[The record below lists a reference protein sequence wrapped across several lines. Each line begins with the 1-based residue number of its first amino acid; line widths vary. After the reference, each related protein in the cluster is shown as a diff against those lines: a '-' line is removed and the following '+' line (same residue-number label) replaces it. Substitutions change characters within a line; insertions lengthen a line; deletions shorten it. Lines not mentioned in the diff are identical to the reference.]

1 MTVAPVP
8 RHAAQIMPWLLA
20 SYAAASL
27 LHFAHNA
34 EHLLQYPNLPA
45 SWSRAE
51 LYLAWCCVT
60 AVGLLGY
67 VLYRAGFFRIAL
79 TALAIYGA
87 LGFGG
92 LLHYTRAPI
101 SHHSAIMNL
110 TIWTEVACAAAFL
123 LSVATIAV
131 RQFGPNTTTAT

>member
-1 MTVAPVP
+1 
-8 RHAAQIMPWLLA
+8 MPWLLA

-45 SWSRAE
+45 SWSRADI
-51 LYLAWCCVT
+51 YLAWCSVT
-60 AVGLLGY
+60 VIGLLGY
-67 VLYRAGFFRIAL
+67 VLYRAGFLRTGL
-79 TALAIYGA
+79 TALTIYGA

-101 SHHSAIMNL
+101 SHHSAIMNF

-123 LSVATIAV
+123 ISIASIAV
-131 RQFGPNTTTAT
+131 RQVGPDVTTAA